1 MRDSAQIIHGFTP
14 NALNIA
20 AACALHSR
28 CLRGPVTIGFQADF
42 DAGTVSIGDEVV
54 DLTKVNT
61 VLIDNVDRP
70 DARRV
75 AGMSWTAP
83 ELPLL
88 AGDMNLAV
96 VRRSGLLRGYLQCQI
111 PMPPPSPK
119 PFSQQP
125 PVITV
130 CEKLKSPSNR

>member
-1 MRDSAQIIHGFTP
+1 VSY
-14 NALNIA
+14 
-20 AACALHSR
+20 
-28 CLRGPVTIGFQADF
+28 GPVTIGFQADF
-42 DAGTVSIGDEVV
+42 DTGTVSIGDEVV

-88 AGDMNLAV
+88 AGDMNLAL
-96 VRRSGLLRGYLQCQI
+96 VRRSSLLREYLQCQI
-111 PMPPPSPK
+111 PMPPPRPT

-125 PVITV
+125 LVITV
-130 CEKLKSPSNR
+130 CEKLKSP